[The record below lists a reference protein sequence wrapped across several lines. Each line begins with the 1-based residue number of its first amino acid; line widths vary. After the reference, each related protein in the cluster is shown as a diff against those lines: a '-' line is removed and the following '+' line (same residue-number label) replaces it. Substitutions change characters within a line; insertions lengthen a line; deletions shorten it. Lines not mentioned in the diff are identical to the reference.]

1 MCSFAAVLLLWWQT
15 TISGCCILI
24 LCSVANINNAS
35 THIAPKIFYS
45 EQRKYWMIKQKVL
58 ILNFFFCNKISWQSL
73 ICLSSCPRLSNS
85 TIIIWIIFSLQ
96 SIILFI
102 WRGKTIFKIYCHCIA
117 AKIKWIMMK
126 MSKILDKSE
135 MHLFNYSM
143 NENEFLHWIVWR
155 DSRHPP
161 GCPSLC
167 IS

>member
-58 ILNFFFCNKISWQSL
+58 IFNWLIFCNKISWQSL

-143 NENEFLHWIVWR
+143 YF
-155 DSRHPP
+155 
-161 GCPSLC
+161 
-167 IS
+167 